1 MTRISSASVGVLQ
14 GTHVLFSDFA
24 DGGAMWT
31 GQGAREKRVA
41 VTFVQPFTGVPAILI
56 GISMWDMDHKTN
68 SRVDIHAEAITPT
81 GFEIVFRTWGDS
93 RIARIRAEWT
103 AIGSVADDD
112 AWDVP

>member
-1 MTRISSASVGVLQ
+1 MRIRTGSVAVLQ

-24 DGGAMWT
+24 DGGLMWT

-41 VTFVQPFTGVPAILI
+41 VSFAHAFVDVPAVMI

-68 SRVDIHAEAITPT
+68 SRVDISAEAITSA

-93 RIARIRAEWT
+93 RIARIRATWT
-103 AIGSVADDD
+103 AIGSVQDDD
-112 AWDVP
+112 NWDVP

>member
-1 MTRISSASVGVLQ
+1 LTRIRSGSIGVLQ
-14 GTHVLFSDFA
+14 GTHMLFSDFA

-31 GQGAREKRVA
+31 GHGAREKRVA
-41 VTFVQPFTGVPAILI
+41 VTFDQPFTDIPSILV

-68 SRVDIHAEAITPT
+68 SRVDIHAEAVTIT

-103 AIGSVADDD
+103 AIGAVADDD